1 MLKTRMTMAVAVAC
15 GLMAGSALA
24 QNVSK
29 DEIQSTTGQ
38 SAQQGNPNPRSDPA
52 TMREEGREP
61 GGQNASAQNDASQ
74 GSQSGQ
80 KAGQTQ
86 EGGKTRAKKG
96 TQSGPAPS
104 PGSTTQGS
112 SSQGSSTSGSAS
124 DGASQ
129 SSADTTG
136 QGQGVKDTGGAA
148 GTKTPK
154 QSGNPV
160 SSQHETGSPKPK

>member
-1 MLKTRMTMAVAVAC
+1 MLKTRITVAVAVAC
-15 GLMAGSALA
+15 GLMAGSTLA

-29 DEIQSTTGQ
+29 DEIKDTTGQ
-38 SAQQGNPNPRSDPA
+38 NAQQGNPNPRSDPA

-61 GGQNASAQNDASQ
+61 GGQNASAQNDGSQ
-74 GSQSGQ
+74 GAQSGQ

-96 TQSGPAPS
+96 TQSGPAPA
-104 PGSTTQGS
+104 QGNN
-112 SSQGSSTSGSAS
+112 SSQGTSSQGAAS
-124 DGASQ
+124 QGAGQ

-136 QGQGVKDTGGAA
+136 EGQGVKDSGGTA

-160 SSQHETGSPKPK
+160 SSQHETGSPK